1 MFTVAKHNQ
10 NGFFRKLHRYLIQLP
25 MLNDRE
31 LFLQIKQGN
40 KKSFEELFM
49 AYYAPLCAFARKYIK
64 DADECEEIVQ
74 GFFTRLW
81 DKRDDL
87 EINLSVKNY
96 LFSSVRNRCI
106 NYLKHSKIKVEYQND
121 FLKSTDTQSDFSDAM
136 LEIDLVEK
144 IEKSIAELPQRRR
157 EIFVLSREKGLKYR
171 EIADELGISIKTV
184 EAQMGQALKDLRD
197 SLKEYRQLL
206 ISFLFVL
213 PLRVSKR

>member
-1 MFTVAKHNQ
+1 
-10 NGFFRKLHRYLIQLP
+10 

-40 KKSFEELFM
+40 KKSFEKLFM
-49 AYYAPLCAFARKYIK
+49 AYYASLCAFARKYIK

-74 GFFTRLW
+74 SFFTRLW

-121 FLKSTDTQSDFSDAM
+121 FLKSTDAQSDFSDAM

>member
-1 MFTVAKHNQ
+1 
-10 NGFFRKLHRYLIQLP
+10 
-25 MLNDRE
+25 
-31 LFLQIKQGN
+31 
-40 KKSFEELFM
+40 
-49 AYYAPLCAFARKYIK
+49 
-64 DADECEEIVQ
+64 
-74 GFFTRLW
+74 
-81 DKRDDL
+81 
-87 EINLSVKNY
+87 
-96 LFSSVRNRCI
+96 
-106 NYLKHSKIKVEYQND
+106 
-121 FLKSTDTQSDFSDAM
+121 M